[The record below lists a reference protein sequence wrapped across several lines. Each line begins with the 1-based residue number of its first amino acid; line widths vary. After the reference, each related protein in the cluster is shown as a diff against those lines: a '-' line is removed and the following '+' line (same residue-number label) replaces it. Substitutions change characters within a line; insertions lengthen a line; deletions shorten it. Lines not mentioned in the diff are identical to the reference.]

1 MTAIMIILIIFG
13 TIGAIIIAP
22 MYFRSQER
30 QRMLE
35 LLRASIEKGE
45 PVPDNLT
52 EVISRSAAKMPAA
65 VSPQRDLR
73 VGIIWLGVAVG
84 LAAMGWAIGWDEPDA
99 AYPMFGIAC
108 FPAFIGIA
116 FIVMYFLN
124 RKRA

>member
-1 MTAIMIILIIFG
+1 MTAILIILIIFG
-13 TIGAIIIAP
+13 TIGAVIIAP

-52 EVISRSAAKMPAA
+52 EVISRSAAKMPAS

-73 VGIIWLGVAVG
+73 VGIVWLGVGVG
-84 LAAMGWAIGWDEPDA
+84 LAALGLAISFDNPDGF
-99 AYPMFGIAC
+99 YPLLGVAC

-116 FIVMYFLN
+116 FVVMYFLN
-124 RKRA
+124 RKQP